1 MKGKSFLLW
10 ILGLVGVVCI
20 VCNALVWTFNFFNV
34 QNDFLTVI
42 KDYTQLGLFII
53 AIIAGLAWVFNVK
66 LPKLVK
72 ILIII
77 LFVVASCM
85 TILSYLHI
93 DIRTFFKK

>member
-10 ILGLVGVVCI
+10 VLGLIGVVCI

-34 QNDFLTVI
+34 QNDFLTTI
-42 KDYTQLGLFII
+42 DFYTKFGLFCI
-53 AIIAGLAWVFNVK
+53 AIAAGIAWVFSVK

-72 ILIII
+72 ILVII
-77 LFVVASCM
+77 LFIVAACM
-85 TILSYLHI
+85 TVLSYFHI